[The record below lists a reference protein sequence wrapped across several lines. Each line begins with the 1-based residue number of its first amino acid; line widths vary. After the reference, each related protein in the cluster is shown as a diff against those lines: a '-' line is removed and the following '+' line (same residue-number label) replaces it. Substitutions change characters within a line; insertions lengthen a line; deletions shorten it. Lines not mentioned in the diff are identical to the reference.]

1 MVGEAWLNYARPGPG
16 NVLVGRGGSVHGTP
30 GVYEPETGDAC
41 SPFRQHRPQRADSG
55 RANRRADLYRY
66 LGLDRPG
73 RPAQAAELAGRPA
86 SVSHDGNGLHGAAF
100 MAACVAAAFEAGSLE
115 EVLEAGLEEIPA
127 DCDYRRVV
135 DAVRAFHAQQPEDFR
150 ACRDYVNQKFGPHR
164 FPGYC
169 HIIPNAGICVLAM
182 LYAGGELG
190 RAIEISVMCGF
201 DTDCNASNIGTI
213 LGVLT
218 GWGCAERYRAPIR
231 DSAVLS
237 SVSGYLN
244 MLDFPTFAKEL
255 GETACLLR
263 GEALPRAWPAAE
275 GGTAVRL

>member
-1 MVGEAWLNYARPGPG
+1 MPGRGRGMFWWGGEDLSTEHRAYMNLKRGTPAPRSGSIALNGLTAAEQIGGQIFIDTWGLICPGPAG
-16 NVLVGRGGSVHGTP
+16 PGGGA
-30 GVYEPETGDAC
+30 G
-41 SPFRQHRPQRADSG
+41 
-55 RANRRADLYRY
+55 
-66 LGLDRPG
+66 PG
-73 RPAQAAELAGRPA
+73 RRPA
-86 SVSHDGNGLHGAAF
+86 CHTTATAARSLAF

-190 RAIEISVMCGF
+190 RAIEIS
-201 DTDCNASNIGTI
+201 
-213 LGVLT
+213 
-218 GWGCAERYRAPIR
+218 R
-231 DSAVLS
+231 D
-237 SVSGYLN
+237 
-244 MLDFPTFAKEL
+244 
-255 GETACLLR
+255 
-263 GEALPRAWPAAE
+263 
-275 GGTAVRL
+275 VRL

>member
-1 MVGEAWLNYARPGPG
+1 
-16 NVLVGRGGSVHGTP
+16 
-30 GVYEPETGDAC
+30 
-41 SPFRQHRPQRADSG
+41 
-55 RANRRADLYRY
+55 
-66 LGLDRPG
+66 
-73 RPAQAAELAGRPA
+73 
-86 SVSHDGNGLHGAAF
+86 

-115 EVLEAGLEEIPA
+115 EVLEAGLREIPA

-135 DAVRAFHAQQPEDFR
+135 DAVRAFHARQQEDFR
-150 ACRDYVNQKFGPHR
+150 ACRDYVNQEFGPPPVPRLLPHHTQR
-164 FPGYC
+164 RHMHPG
-169 HIIPNAGICVLAM
+169 HALRR
-182 LYAGGELG
+182 GELG

-213 LGVLT
+213 LGVLH
-218 GWGCAERYRAPIR
+218 GLGGVPERYRAPIR

-263 GEALPRAWPAAE
+263 GEALPEGVALPRKGELLFDFELPGSTHGLELSDRASHWLRGTEEVAHSGRRCAEVMIDGEDAAS
-275 GGTAVRL
+275 GGSVLPCLLHPLRL